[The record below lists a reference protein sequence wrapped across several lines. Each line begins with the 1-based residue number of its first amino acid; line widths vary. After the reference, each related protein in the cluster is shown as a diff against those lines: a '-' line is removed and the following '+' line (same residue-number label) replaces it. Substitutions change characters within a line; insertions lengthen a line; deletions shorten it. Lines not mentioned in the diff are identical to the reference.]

1 MHANE
6 IHRQL
11 LRHDAERDRDG
22 LTLFPFITD
31 EDVAA
36 LKEQLPSMLI
46 ALEDIDASVM
56 TDIEILK
63 FWFQQRN
70 RAAIKMWHDTFI
82 KIAVVTPNS
91 AAIERV
97 FSVLRRM
104 FNDQQESAL
113 ADYLQIAVML
123 VYNKRVVE

>member
-1 MHANE
+1 
-6 IHRQL
+6 
-11 LRHDAERDRDG
+11 
-22 LTLFPFITD
+22 
-31 EDVAA
+31 
-36 LKEQLPSMLI
+36 
-46 ALEDIDASVM
+46 M

-70 RAAIKMWHDTFI
+70 NAAIKLWHDTFI
-82 KIAVVTPNS
+82 KIAVVTPSS

-104 FNDQQESAL
+104 FNDHQESAL

-123 VYNKRVVE
+123 VYNKRGVE